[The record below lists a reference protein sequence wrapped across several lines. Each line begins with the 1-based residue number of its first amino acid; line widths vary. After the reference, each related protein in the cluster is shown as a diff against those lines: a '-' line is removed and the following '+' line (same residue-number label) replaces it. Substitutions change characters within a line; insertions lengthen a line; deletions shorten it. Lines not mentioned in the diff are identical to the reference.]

1 MEILPSP
8 RGCRH
13 IAEPRKS
20 VCDLCLV
27 IFWLFIHCYGR
38 SLLGLP
44 LYSVDCEERYSRKG
58 VDRGFSDCRISQ
70 QLVSEQWLARVQP
83 RLPSSRWRSLMEG
96 QLSVV
101 EDAGD
106 VTSGER
112 GDS

>member
-1 MEILPSP
+1 MYTYRYEIRER
-8 RGCRH
+8 RGEPHRGRRH

-58 VDRGFSDCRISQ
+58 VDRGF
-70 QLVSEQWLARVQP
+70 LVVIFNTYIELKSKKNLARENI
-83 RLPSSRWRSLMEG
+83 RH
-96 QLSVV
+96 
-101 EDAGD
+101 
-106 VTSGER
+106 
-112 GDS
+112 